1 MWQTSPEYCKG
12 SRKQKKKS
20 GRMRCSSLA
29 KHSIEYGNVKIQK
42 QALSIAKEVG
52 EGAGSC
58 RVLCF
63 GQVVLR
69 D

>member
-1 MWQTSPEYCKG
+1 MH
-12 SRKQKKKS
+12 
-20 GRMRCSSLA
+20 CSSLA
-29 KHSIEYGNVKIQK
+29 KHSIEYGNMKIQK